1 MTDNELGVFLRTRRA
16 ALSPADV
23 GLPAGP
29 RRRTAG
35 LRRAEVAT
43 IAGVSVEYL
52 TRLEQGRDRRPSTQ
66 VVGALSG
73 ALQLTMAERAHLYRL
88 TKTADGAFSCVAQAE
103 TPSRGVRAGV
113 RAVLDRLGPGP
124 AVLLNRLGEALA
136 YTEGYGRLMGEA
148 GVLAGDPPSLPRFV
162 FGSPEAKAVFPDWDE
177 VADEQVAALKQG
189 PFRAEPEAAALV
201 DELERLAGDA
211 FTTRAETLTGL
222 PRAQGVLRMVHPLMG
237 PLRLRYET
245 LDLSEDDRQ
254 RIVVYLPDDALT
266 EAAVEALL
274 D

>member
-1 MTDNELGVFLRTRRA
+1 MTDNELGVFLRLRRA

-23 GLPAGP
+23 GLPAGE

-43 IAGVSVEYL
+43 LSGVSVEYL
-52 TRLEQGRDRRPSTQ
+52 TRLEQGRDRRPSVQ
-66 VVGALSG
+66 VVNSLSG
-73 ALQLTMAERAHLYRL
+73 ALRLSMAERAHLYRL
-88 TKTADGAFSCVAQAE
+88 TKTADGAFSCVAQSD
-103 TPSRGVRAGV
+103 TPSRDVRAGV
-113 RAVLDRLGPGP
+113 RATLDRLGPGP
-124 AVLLNRLGEALA
+124 AVLLNRLGEVLA

-162 FGSPEAKAVFPDWDE
+162 FGSPRARTVFPDWDE

-189 PFRAEPEAAALV
+189 PFRNDPDGAALA

-211 FTTRAETLTGL
+211 FTKRAETLTGL
-222 PRAQGVLRMVHPLMG
+222 PRAHGVLRMVHPLMG

-254 RIVVYLPDDALT
+254 RIVVYLPEDAPAEDAL
-266 EAAVEALL
+266 AALL
-274 D
+274 S